1 MSSTPTQDRS
11 EIAFFDLE
19 TTFPP
24 TRSIVE
30 FGSILVCPKRLV
42 ELDSYSTLV
51 RPADPSLIYSLS
63 GRSNGLTPD
72 AVVSAPT
79 FFDIADEVFDILHG
93 RIWAG
98 HNILDFDR
106 EIIRE
111 AFAEIGRPAPE
122 PEGMID
128 SLELL
133 TRKFGRRAGDM
144 KMATLATYFGLG
156 KQTHRSLDDVR
167 MNLQVLKNCA
177 TILFL
182 ERSLPEILTMNS
194 WVSRASL
201 AEGSSGYAGFV
212 EPDEVSISCISPCAV
227 PSFPRSPIRKIKL
240 LHKDVILQL
249 FCSRLIV
256 RFGIS
261 TKFVDDAGRPKL
273 SFVVDS
279 PPSLCEVLYACDTV
293 AQIWVLDSGCG
304 SEWRPAVT
312 TKYGSFSDPTVRLH
326 IPTVVDGD
334 VVQFATDIYKKEAS
348 GNVQKLDL
356 SEFDATEVEAMLKPG
371 SFVDAFLSL
380 NPYDYEQRAGIR
392 LVTERLIIYSE

>member
-1 MSSTPTQDRS
+1 MSSSPTQNRS
-11 EIAFFDLE
+11 EIAFFHLE
-19 TTFPP
+19 TTFP
-24 TRSIVE
+24 TRSIVD
-30 FGSILVCPKRLV
+30 FGSILVCPETLV
-42 ELDSYSTLV
+42 ELGSYSTPV
-51 RPADPSLIYSLS
+51 RPTDPSLISFPS
-63 GRSNGLTPD
+63 GRSNVIAPD
-72 AVVSAPT
+72 SVVYVPT
-79 FFDIADEVFDILHG
+79 FSDITDKVFDVLNG

-98 HNILDFDR
+98 HNILEFHR
-106 EIIRE
+106 EIIKK
-111 AFAEIGRPAPE
+111 AFAEIDRPTPE
-122 PEGMID
+122 PEGTID
-128 SLELL
+128 SLALL
-133 TRKFGRRAGDM
+133 TQKFGWRVDDM
-144 KMATLATYFGLG
+144 EMATFATYFGLG
-156 KQTHRSLDDVR
+156 KQTHGSLDDVR

-182 ERSLPEILTMNS
+182 ERSLPEILTMSS
-194 WVSRASL
+194 WVSGVSL

-212 EPDEVSISCISPCAV
+212 EPDEVSISCISPCIV
-227 PSFPRSPIRKIKL
+227 PLFPRSPIRKIKL

-273 SFVVDS
+273 SFVVDT
-279 PPSLCEVLYACDTV
+279 PTSLCQVLYACDTV
-293 AQIWVLDSGCG
+293 AQNWVLDSGCG

-312 TKYGSFSDPTVRLH
+312 TKYGPYPTVRLH

-356 SEFDATEVEAMLKPG
+356 SEFDATEIEAMLKRG

-380 NPYDYEQRAGIR
+380 DPYNYLQSAGIR
-392 LVTERLIIYSE
+392 LVTERLIIHSE